1 MITPRRSDDRGRVDH
16 GWLDARHSFSFGSY
30 HDPAHMGF
38 AALRVLNEDR
48 IAPSGGFGTHPHRDM
63 EIVTWVISG
72 TLEHRDST
80 GGTGRLGAG
89 EVQRMSAG
97 TGITHSE
104 VNPSSDEAIHLLQIW
119 ILPERAGIT
128 PSYEQ
133 RTVTDEELR
142 NRWAV
147 LVAPGG
153 DGDALDIHADARFLG
168 TRLDAGRTVELD
180 ATGRAVWLQVV
191 SGKVEVGGIGLTAGD
206 GAAVVGETALMLTAS
221 AGAEVVA
228 VDMAS

>member
-30 HDPAHMGF
+30 HDPAHMGV
-38 AALRVLNEDR
+38 AALRVLHEDR